1 MTGAGFKRALGPFD
15 ATMVVVGGII
25 GAGIFINPYIVAE
38 RLPSAGWVLAAWA
51 AGGAIALAGSL
62 AYAELGSLFP
72 RAGGQYVYL
81 REAYHPVVG
90 FLYGWAL
97 MLLIE
102 CGAIAA
108 VAITFAQYAL
118 RLAGRSDAGA
128 LPLAVAAIVVVSAIN
143 YLGVKPGSRVLNV
156 FVVLKV
162 AALAVLIGAGF
173 LLAPAGPEAAGAGT
187 AAVEGAAAAAG
198 ARPAG
203 ASGPLFVL
211 FGAALIPILFS
222 YGGWQ
227 NANYVAEEI
236 ADARRN
242 LPRSLLAGTLLVVV
256 VYVLVNVVYLRALG
270 LEGLAATRTP
280 ASDAAA
286 RYLGPAGDRFVAAA
300 IAISTFGFL
309 DLAVL
314 APTRV
319 YYAMAADGLFFRGV
333 ARLHPRYRTPSL
345 AIGLQAVWSIALAL
359 TGTYAALVD
368 TVVFAD
374 WIFFGLTVGSVLVF
388 RRRIPLASREPGGFR
403 APFHPVLPVLFALV
417 SAGVVASVVLS
428 NPVRSAVGAALLLAG
443 IPAFLYWSRRAPS
456 PAEEE
461 NGRGER
467 E

>member
-1 MTGAGFKRALGPFD
+1 MPTTPDFKRALGPFD

-25 GAGIFINPYIVAE
+25 GAGIFINPYIVAQ
-38 RLPSAGWVLAAWA
+38 RLPSEGWVLAAWA
-51 AGGAIALAGSL
+51 AGGAIALAGAL

-72 RAGGQYVYL
+72 KAGGQYVYL
-81 REAYHPVVG
+81 RDAYHPLVG

-97 MLLIE
+97 LLLIE

-108 VAITFAQYAL
+108 VAITFAEYAL
-118 RLAGRSDAGA
+118 RLVGRDDASA
-128 LPLAVAAIVVVSAIN
+128 LPLAIAAIVVVSAIN

-162 AALAVLIGAGF
+162 AALAILIVAGF
-173 LLAPAGPEAAGAGT
+173 LIAPAAPDPGAAAGVGAAG
-187 AAVEGAAAAAG
+187 AAAAG
-198 ARPAG
+198 AGGTAALPI
-203 ASGPLFVL
+203 L
-211 FGAALIPILFS
+211 FGAALMPILFS

-236 ADARRN
+236 DDPRRN
-242 LPRSLLAGTLLVVV
+242 LPRSLLAGTLLVAAI
-256 VYVLVNVVYLRALG
+256 YVLVNVVYLRALG

-280 ASDAAA
+280 ASDAAG
-286 RYLGPAGDRFVAAA
+286 RLLGPAGDRFVAAA

-333 ARLHPRYRTPSL
+333 ARLHPRFRTPSL
-345 AIGLQAVWSIALAL
+345 AIVLQAAWAIALAL

-374 WIFFGLTVGSVLVF
+374 WIFFGLTVASVLVF
-388 RRRIPLASREPGGFR
+388 RRRVPLASRPAGGFR
-403 APFHPVLPVLFALV
+403 TPLYPLLPVLFAIV
-417 SAGVVASVVLS
+417 SAGVVASVVAS
-428 NPVRSAVGAALLLAG
+428 NPMRSALGATLLLAG
-443 IPAFLYWSRRAPS
+443 VPAYLYWRRRAPT
-456 PAEEE
+456 PAEEAK
-461 NGRGER
+461 GRGDR